1 MKTEILP
8 QESSR
13 AEAFSL
19 WMSSPMPM
27 VTLVKT
33 MNVTPLL
40 KMRKKSGIKF
50 TALMCWCIGR
60 AASRI
65 EEFYLLPEEGKLFR
79 YDKLVINVIVGNK
92 QGGINF
98 CDVPFSDDLEQFS
111 RDYLELTQ
119 RAAMECKS
127 SFIEDCMNIGTPYK
141 EMLKALQYSENES
154 TNDFHFAVTNA
165 LKQNLPP
172 RLRMAVLYAVAQG
185 VPNGGRVINT
195 CNRSEDYVG
204 YSTKFGDS
212 AGDVAPL
219 ASYTVT
225 EVLAI
230 GDILDL
236 PKNLVHKAPSD
247 GFCGKTDEDNL
258 GFTYAVLDKY
268 IMTGECE
275 DETVKANIDR
285 RHELNKHKLE
295 LLPVVER

>member
-92 QGGINF
+92 HGGINF

-127 SFIEDCMNIGTPYK
+127 SFI
-141 EMLKALQYSENES
+141 
-154 TNDFHFAVTNA
+154 
-165 LKQNLPP
+165 
-172 RLRMAVLYAVAQG
+172 
-185 VPNGGRVINT
+185 
-195 CNRSEDYVG
+195 
-204 YSTKFGDS
+204 
-212 AGDVAPL
+212 
-219 ASYTVT
+219 
-225 EVLAI
+225 
-230 GDILDL
+230 
-236 PKNLVHKAPSD
+236 
-247 GFCGKTDEDNL
+247 
-258 GFTYAVLDKY
+258 
-268 IMTGECE
+268 
-275 DETVKANIDR
+275 
-285 RHELNKHKLE
+285 
-295 LLPVVER
+295 